1 MTDHTNRA
9 DLADFEDYFNSVQL
23 APEVAA
29 YVKALLERNK
39 VLREQETIR
48 QELIIRIKTAHE
60 QRDAFIKESAMH
72 KAQAADLRKQNEEL
86 KKQNEELKAIL
97 RQRREENKQLEEERE
112 KLKATLRQRREENKQ
127 LEEQVEARKAAR
139 KAILKSAA
147 LGMAAINAEFATPKS
162 TVEDSHIKAEH
173 SERLVN
179 VDVVGD
185 NEALRQK
192 VEELAASKD
201 AGKDAVQARDGAE
214 M

>member
-1 MTDHTNRA
+1 MTDHTNLA
-9 DLADFEDYFNSVQL
+9 DLADHEDYFNSVQL

-29 YVKALLERNK
+29 YVKTLLEQNK

-72 KAQAADLRKQNEEL
+72 KAQAADLRKQKEEL
-86 KKQNEELKAIL
+86 KKENEELKATL
-97 RQRREENKQLEEERE
+97 HQKREGCEE
-112 KLKATLRQRREENKQ
+112 LKATLRQRREENKQ